1 MRDIFRGNL
10 VRLAADEPEAL
21 AKAEINWQR
30 DSEFLRLADNEAV
43 FLTSEKKLRE
53 SYEKR
58 AEAGFKPDRYSFTI
72 RALKEDKPIGFL
84 GLRLDLI
91 HNDAMIGIGIG
102 GREYWDKGYG
112 TDAMKVCLRYG
123 FTELNLHRVSLGLH
137 EYNPRALRAYEKAGF
152 KLEGRTRRDLA
163 REGQRYDSFWMGIL
177 REEWMQMENG
187 EPA

>member
-1 MRDIFRGNL
+1 MRNIFRGDF
-10 VRLAADEPEAL
+10 VRLAADEPEVL

-30 DSEFLRLADNEAV
+30 DSEFMRFTDNEAV
-43 FLTSEKKLRE
+43 YLTSEKKLRE
-53 SYEKR
+53 LFEKR
-58 AEAGFKPDRYSFTI
+58 IEAGFKPDLYTFSI
-72 RALKEDKPIGFL
+72 RVLEEDNLIGFL

-102 GREYWDKGYG
+102 DREHWDKGYG
-112 TDAMKVCLRYG
+112 TDAMKVCLRYA
-123 FTELNLHRVSLGLH
+123 FTELNLHRASLGLH

-152 KLEGRTRRDLA
+152 KLEGKTRKDLA

-187 EPA
+187 ELA